1 MTVIAKTF
9 EDLSRVGGR
18 PSLDFVNT
26 EGGHRNGPPEWLES
40 YGDIVGWGASVG
52 LLDAEEATD
61 LLMEASAKPEEAN
74 RVFERTIELREGLF
88 RVLRSVREGRESAG
102 GDLAVLDRELS
113 TALARLKLTPGGD
126 RFEWRFMG
134 GERAL
139 DRVLWP
145 IVRDAA
151 DLLSSD
157 VLERIEECDGDN
169 CTWLFVDTS
178 RNHSRRWCKMGDCGN
193 RAKAR
198 RYYQK
203 HKQSTRRTP

>member
-1 MTVIAKTF
+1 MTVTTKTF
-9 EDLSRVGGR
+9 EDLPRVGGR

-26 EGGHRNGPPEWLES
+26 EGSRRNGPPEWLES
-40 YGDIVGWGASVG
+40 YGDVVGWSASVG
-52 LLDAEEATD
+52 LMEAEEATD

-74 RVFERTIELREGLF
+74 RVFDRAIELREGLF
-88 RVLRSVREGRESAG
+88 RVLRSVREGREPAG
-102 GDLAVLDRELS
+102 GDLTVLDRELS
-113 TALARLKLTPGGD
+113 AALVRLKLAPAGNH
-126 RFEWRFMG
+126 FEWRFVG

-198 RYYQK
+198 RYYQR
-203 HKQSTRRTP
+203 HKQNHSTP

>member
-1 MTVIAKTF
+1 MTVTAKAF
-9 EDLSRVGGR
+9 EHLPRVGGR
-18 PSLDFVNT
+18 PGLDFINT

-40 YGDIVGWGASVG
+40 YGDVVGWSASVG
-52 LLDAEEATD
+52 LLEAGEATD
-61 LLMEASAKPEEAN
+61 LLAEASKKPEEASAIFN
-74 RVFERTIELREGLF
+74 RAIELREGLF
-88 RVLRSVREGRESAG
+88 RVFRSVREGREPAG

-113 TALARLKLTPGGD
+113 AALARLRLTPRGD
-126 RFEWRFMG
+126 RFEWRFDG
-134 GERAL
+134 GECAL

-157 VLERIEECDGDN
+157 ELERVEECDGDD

-198 RYYQK
+198 RYYQR
-203 HKQSTRRTP
+203 HKQSARSKP